1 MRVTLRVVLV
11 RNSSIISGKRRTTA
25 RHRYP
30 FPVTIPRSPPS
41 FSSRRRRPT
50 PLLSYHP
57 LPFFFIS
64 QYSLITSGKKAL
76 DFTREPAVFLLASER
91 KPWGSRAFSS
101 SAYNCM
107 TFAYYNFIGILL
119 LSSSKA

>member
-57 LPFFFIS
+57 LL

-119 LSSSKA
+119 LSSSK